1 MVLKKNNLITVLTDI
16 GREFNISFDLLV
28 STFTQHKQEWRS
40 VIHFTIDG
48 KGGKYGQRT
57 PGIFFFN
64 WRLEIYSAVN
74 GNPNYAYKH
83 GTKLEVKKWMN
94 LEISQTLIDYK
105 EGRQVKS
112 KTLFFIE
119 IVKTG

>member
-48 KGGKYGQRT
+48 KGGKYGYRT

-83 GTKLEVKKWMN
+83 KTKLEVEKWMT

-112 KTLFFIE
+112 KTLFLL
-119 IVKTG
+119 K